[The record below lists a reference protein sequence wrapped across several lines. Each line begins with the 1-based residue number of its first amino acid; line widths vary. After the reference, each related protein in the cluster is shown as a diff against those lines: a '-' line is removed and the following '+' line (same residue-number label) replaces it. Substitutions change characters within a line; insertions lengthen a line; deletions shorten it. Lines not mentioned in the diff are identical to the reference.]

1 MVAAKVLMITDGQDT
16 QKRSRH
22 AWSPGQ
28 PGLLLYDL
36 LPGEKAIIDWLTEHL
51 PAGRA

>member
-1 MVAAKVLMITDGQDT
+1 VFAAYVVMITDGQDT

-22 AWSPGQ
+22 GH

-36 LPGEKAIIDWLTEHL
+36 LPGEKAIIEWLTEHL